1 MGWSEDVWDFAPLKE
16 GKTPIL
22 RNNDS
27 NMTTMLQTK
36 EIASA
41 ADPERILKND
51 LSGVYVLTTDI
62 DISESASGTAVIPGI
77 FKGTLKWKRPSDHRS
92 EDSVVRYVRW
102 SDD

>member
-41 ADPERILKND
+41 ADLKNIKND

-77 FKGTLKWKRPSDHRS
+77 FKGTLKETAIRS
-92 EDSVVRYVRW
+92 SVRRFRC
-102 SDD
+102 SIR

>member
-1 MGWSEDVWDFAPLKE
+1 MKTFWDFAPLKE

-41 ADPERILKND
+41 ADLKNIKND

-77 FKGTLKWKRPSDHRS
+77 FKGTLKGTASDHRS
-92 EDSVVRYVRW
+92 EIPCSIR
-102 SDD
+102 

>member
-36 EIASA
+36 GNR
-41 ADPERILKND
+41 DRQRPEE
-51 LSGVYVLTTDI
+51 Y
-62 DISESASGTAVIPGI
+62 
-77 FKGTLKWKRPSDHRS
+77 
-92 EDSVVRYVRW
+92 
-102 SDD
+102 

>member
-41 ADPERILKND
+41 ADLKNIKND
-51 LSGVYVLTTDI
+51 LSGVCSDYRYRYI
-62 DISESASGTAVIPGI
+62 GISVGNSGYPGNI
-77 FKGTLKWKRPSDHRS
+77 
-92 EDSVVRYVRW
+92 
-102 SDD
+102 